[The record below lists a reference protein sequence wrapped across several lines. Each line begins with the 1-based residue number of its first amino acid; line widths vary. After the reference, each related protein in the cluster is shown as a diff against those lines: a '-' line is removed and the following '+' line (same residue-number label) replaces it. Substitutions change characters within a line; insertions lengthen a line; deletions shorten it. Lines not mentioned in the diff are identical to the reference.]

1 MAGGYYSV
9 CEVQTTGGAFD
20 AFDLY
25 PNHSAIIFK
34 PIYMMAVYN
43 RWTGL
48 VDRTSGLDYWTDVF
62 SLETQI

>member
-9 CEVQTTGGAFD
+9 CEVQTTGGALD

-34 PIYMMAVYN
+34 PIYMIH
-43 RWTGL
+43 T
-48 VDRTSGLDYWTDVF
+48 RTTL
-62 SLETQI
+62 